1 MHFFQAVV
9 FGVGKTFRRRRRR
22 RRRKSKRN
30 QNQKKKK
37 TAVFPFWRKKKCV
50 LDPDVLCWS
59 HKKKRSTRPTKQK
72 LEA

>member
-1 MHFFQAVV
+1 MHFFQSG
-9 FGVGKTFRRRRRR
+9 GVRSGEDE
-22 RRRKSKRN
+22 
-30 QNQKKKK
+30 KKKK
-37 TAVFPFWRKKKCV
+37 KKKKERLDQKREIKKKKRPFFPFWRKKKCV

>member
-1 MHFFQAVV
+1 MHFFQKAVV
-9 FGVGKTFRRRRRR
+9 FGVVQMVGKTR
-22 RRRKSKRN
+22 RRRKETRSKKRN
-30 QNQKKKK
+30 KKKK
-37 TAVFPFWRKKKCV
+37 RPFFPFWRKKKCV

>member
-1 MHFFQAVV
+1 
-9 FGVGKTFRRRRRR
+9 K
-22 RRRKSKRN
+22 K
-30 QNQKKKK
+30 KKKK
-37 TAVFPFWRKKKCV
+37 TAVFSFLEKKRNAF